1 MKQTKPW
8 HGAGRLLVFGGT
20 GFLGS
25 AVVRDARG
33 RGIPVVSIA
42 RGNRRD
48 SRGMYPDLI
57 GDVTRAETLRGVVAT
72 GDVVL
77 NLVGL
82 SPVGRPR
89 GGRRAYHAAHVTG
102 AHNLAR
108 AADAVG
114 AAALITVSA
123 LGVHRECGAAYG
135 ETKAQAERIVLT
147 AATPSCVVAPSLLFG
162 DGSEIVRGFDLLA
175 GLPVPSG
182 VPIPIPDVPACFR
195 PIHVDD
201 AARLIVDVAAAG
213 AASAGFDSAAG
224 TVVPLVGP
232 ELLTAYEI
240 AARALTARGLT
251 VTKIPSFLAG
261 VLVALLSRLKL
272 PGLPAELGAMLAL
285 DNAGFPPDEP
295 DGLASYSRWVRER

>member
-1 MKQTKPW
+1 MNDLTPW
-8 HGAGRLLVFGGT
+8 PGPGRLLVFGGT

-25 AVVRDARG
+25 AVVRDARR
-33 RGIPVVSIA
+33 RGVPVVSIA

-48 SRGMYPDLI
+48 SRGMYPDVVGDITHAGTVRRLI
-57 GDVTRAETLRGVVAT
+57 SR

-89 GGRRAYHAAHVTG
+89 GGRRAYAEAHVTG
-102 AHNLAR
+102 ARNVAC
-108 AADAVG
+108 AADEAG

-123 LGVHRECGAAYG
+123 LGVHRRCGAAYG
-135 ETKAQAERIVLT
+135 ETKAQAERVVLG

-162 DGSEIVRGFDLLA
+162 EGSEIVRGFDLIA
-175 GLPVPSG
+175 RLPVPSG
-182 VPIPIPDVPACFR
+182 VPIPIPDVAATFR

-201 AARLIVDVAAAG
+201 AARAIVDLAFGMVRRTG
-213 AASAGFDSAAG
+213 SSAS

-232 ELLTAYEI
+232 ELLTAYGI
-240 AARALTARGLT
+240 AARALTAHGVST
-251 VTKIPSFLAG
+251 VRIPSFLARA
-261 VLVALLSRLKL
+261 LVALLSRLKL

-285 DNAGFPPDEP
+285 DNAGSPPVQP
-295 DGLASYSRWVRER
+295 DGLVGYSRWVGER